1 MKNDLSFLLSRFVSE
16 NILMNHNRTN
26 VYKKQTGVTALHDG
40 EVIRNFTFYTL
51 LTIKSFCLEILE
63 SPLRTDMNRTA
74 STQLPRVPHYKT
86 DTGARGCPEK
96 SSTAGKGLESQSYE
110 GQLREVGDGCVWV

>member
-1 MKNDLSFLLSRFVSE
+1 MKNDLRFLLSRFVSE

-40 EVIRNFTFYTL
+40 KVIRNFTFYTL
-51 LTIKSFCLEILE
+51 LTIRSFCLEILE

-74 STQLPRVPHYKT
+74 STQLPWVPHYKT
-86 DTGARGCPEK
+86 DIEVPEGVQRRAVQLGRVWKVSPMRG
-96 SSTAGKGLESQSYE
+96 S
-110 GQLREVGDGCVWV
+110 